1 MTEREE
7 LDRLNKEIK
16 FHEEQL
22 IQELE
27 LKARLA
33 KRLKPNVSTDRRP
46 VFGQFDSIRINIVTI
61 DEVEV
66 KDAPRSGAP
75 WSPFETDHL
84 DKRFAEFLHEKAK
97 KQGRTTKAIRY
108 KLLYFLLR
116 DLPLEDLFKKVKQMV
131 SEGHNLGG

>member
-1 MTEREE
+1 MAEKEDLE
-7 LDRLNKEIK
+7 RLNKEIR
-16 FHEEQL
+16 FHKDQL

-33 KRLKPNVSTDRRP
+33 KRLKPNVSTDRHP

-66 KDAPRSGAP
+66 KDAPRRGAP
-75 WSPFETDHL
+75 WSPFESDHL
-84 DKRFAEFLHEKAK
+84 DQRFYEFIHTKAK
-97 KQGRTTKAIRY
+97 RQGRTTKAIRY

-116 DLPLEDLFKKVKQMV
+116 DLPLEDLFKKVKQMI

>member
-22 IQELE
+22 IRE
-27 LKARLA
+27 
-33 KRLKPNVSTDRRP
+33 KRQREKLIRRP
-46 VFGQFDSIRINIVTI
+46 VFTPFDPIHINVVVI
-61 DEVEV
+61 DE
-66 KDAPRSGAP
+66 DAPRIGAP